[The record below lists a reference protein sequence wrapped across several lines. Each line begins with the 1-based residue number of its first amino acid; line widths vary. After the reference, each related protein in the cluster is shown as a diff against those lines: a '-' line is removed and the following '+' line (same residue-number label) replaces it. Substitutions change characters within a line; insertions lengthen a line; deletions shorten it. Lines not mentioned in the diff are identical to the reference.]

1 MSTFTVLHRW
11 RKSGKS
17 DFAVSA
23 NMAYGQVTLGD
34 LGDAGGEYEDPDKL
48 ARSVR
53 GGRGGGENYM
63 NQQDVQLPMS
73 SLLVN
78 QRLQCTPQQMTPIK
92 KKKKQVKFIQ
102 CLY

>member
-1 MSTFTVLHRW
+1 M
-11 RKSGKS
+11 
-17 DFAVSA
+17 SA

-78 QRLQCTPQQMTPIK
+78 QRLQCMPQQMITLTVE
-92 KKKKQVKFIQ
+92 KQQFNVDMNYMASACMIIP
-102 CLY
+102 L